1 MRSAIKSRGN
11 ESKRAKMIIKLI
23 SSDYPDVLHYFLQEQ
38 WHVSKYD
45 VKMDAEAAS
54 SMMLEFNLKHSQL
67 RMVN

>member
-1 MRSAIKSRGN
+1 
-11 ESKRAKMIIKLI
+11 MIIKLI